1 MTEILSKIFI
11 KSNNLSDNVT
21 RKSFGTLAGAVG
33 IATNI
38 LLASLKLV
46 AGLFCSSV
54 AIIADAFNNFSD
66 AGASLITLISFKL
79 SAKPADKEHP
89 FGHARFEYISSM
101 IVSFIIMLVGIE
113 LLISSGKRLFYPNP
127 EGLSEINAITF
138 IILGISILLKL
149 WLGLFYRKIGKKI
162 DSKVILAAS
171 LDSLTDSI
179 STGSALLASI
189 IVKLTGLVIFDSLVG
204 IGVSIIIISAGAKI
218 LNDTKNALLGEAPV
232 KETLDGIRKIA
243 EKYPE
248 IIGIHDLLVH
258 NYGPGQ
264 IIASFHAE
272 VDGSKDI
279 YLLHDVIDTL
289 EREIKKN
296 MNISCT
302 IHLDPIATNDENTAK
317 IKEFLSETLKEVGLD
332 YKIHDFRAVL
342 GNTHTKL
349 LFDLVL
355 PFEEKISD
363 DEAINLVCEAVEKKR
378 NNFYCVITV
387 DRE

>member
-1 MTEILSKIFI
+1 MTEILSKIFTKRNI
-11 KSNNLSDNVT
+11 PSESIS

-38 LLASLKLV
+38 LLATLKLI
-46 AGLFCSSV
+46 AGLFCSSL

-101 IVSFIIMLVGIE
+101 IVSFIILLVGLE
-113 LLISSGKRLFYPNP
+113 LLISSGKRLIYPNP

-138 IILGISILLKL
+138 IILGFSILLKL

-179 STGSALLASI
+179 STGSALISSI
-189 IVKLTGLVIFDSLVG
+189 IIKLTGLVIFDSLVG
-204 IGVSIIIISAGAKI
+204 IGVSIIIISAGVKI

-232 KETLDGIRKIA
+232 KETLEDIRKIA

-296 MNISCT
+296 LGISCT
-302 IHLDPIATNDENTAK
+302 IHLDPIATNDENTVE
-317 IKEFLSETLKEVGLD
+317 IKEFLSETLKEVGLE
-332 YKIHDFRAVL
+332 YKIHDFRVVL

-355 PFEEKISD
+355 PFEEKMSD

-378 NNFYCVITV
+378 HNFYCVITV

>member
-1 MTEILSKIFI
+1 MTEILSKIFTKRNI
-11 KSNNLSDNVT
+11 PSESIS

-38 LLASLKLV
+38 LLATLKLV
-46 AGLFCSSV
+46 AGLFCSSL

-101 IVSFIIMLVGIE
+101 IVSFIIMLVGLE
-113 LLISSGKRLFYPNP
+113 LLISSGKRLIYPNP

-179 STGSALLASI
+179 STGSALISSI
-189 IVKLTGLVIFDSLVG
+189 IIKLTGLVIFDALVG
-204 IGVSIIIISAGAKI
+204 VGVSIIIISAGVKI

-232 KETLDGIRKIA
+232 KETLEDIRKIA

-272 VDGSKDI
+272 VDGSKNI

-296 MNISCT
+296 LGISCT
-302 IHLDPIATNDENTAK
+302 IHLDPIATNDENTAE
-317 IKEFLSETLKEVGLD
+317 IKEFLSETLKEVGLE
-332 YKIHDFRAVL
+332 YKIHDFRVVL

-355 PFEEKISD
+355 PFEEKMSD

>member
-1 MTEILSKIFI
+1 MTEILLKLFWGRH
-11 KSNNLSDNVT
+11 NPSDQRA
-21 RKSFGTLAGAVG
+21 RKGFGTLAGAVG
-33 IATNI
+33 IVTNL
-38 LLASLKLV
+38 LLASLKLGV
-46 AGLFCSSV
+46 GLFCSSL

-101 IVSFIIMLVGIE
+101 IVSFIILLVGIE

-127 EGLSEINAITF
+127 EGLSQINAITF
-138 IILGISILLKL
+138 IILIISIILKL

-179 STGSALLASI
+179 STGSVLLSSVI
-189 IVKLTGLVIFDSLVG
+189 IKLTGLVIFDSLVG
-204 IGVSIIIISAGAKI
+204 VGVSLIIIAAGAKI

-232 KETLDGIRKIA
+232 RETLDGIQKIA
-243 EKYPE
+243 KNYPE

-264 IIASFHAE
+264 FIASFHAE

-289 EREIKKN
+289 EREIKKS

-302 IHLDPIATNDENTAK
+302 IHLDPIVTNDENLTE

-332 YKIHDFRAVL
+332 YKIHDFRVVL

-355 PFEEKISD
+355 PFEEKMSD
-363 DEAINLVCEAVEKKR
+363 EEAINLVCEAVEKKR
-378 NNFYCVITV
+378 QNFYCVITV